1 MASFSFSQSPSSIFL
16 PKFRTERRL
25 IRPFWISRKTR
36 LSKSR
41 LSVGG
46 LVKKGACEEI
56 GSWGCEGFCR
66 RSGLMGTTA
75 FRIGESEGRIQV
87 FEQEGLIGGD
97 EELRAVNGG
106 LEATLNRLSKWL
118 VSATFGAI
126 VVWRHDGEA
135 MWILTGSVL
144 NTILS
149 NVLKRV
155 LNQDRPVSTTK
166 SDPGMPSSH
175 AQSIFFAAAYIVVSM
190 VAGLGVN
197 ALTLVLS
204 SLVFAAGS
212 YLSWLRVSQQFHT
225 VSQVLVGAI
234 LGSAFSVLWFWA
246 WGAVVH
252 EAYISH
258 LWVRVCIA
266 MGTAGFALAF
276 FAYVIR
282 HWLKDE

>member
-1 MASFSFSQSPSSIFL
+1 MSSFSLSHNPSSIFL
-16 PKFRTERRL
+16 SKFRSERRL
-25 IRPFWISRKTR
+25 IRHFWISRKTR

-46 LVKKGACEEI
+46 SVKKGDCEEI
-56 GSWGCEGFCR
+56 ESWGCEGFCR
-66 RSGLMGTTA
+66 RSGLMGSTA
-75 FRIGESEGRIQV
+75 FRSGESEGRIQV

-97 EELRAVNGG
+97 EKLRAVNGG

-118 VSATFGAI
+118 LSAILGVI
-126 VVWRHDGEA
+126 VIWRHDGEA
-135 MWILTGSVL
+135 MWIVTGSVV
-144 NTILS
+144 NKILS

-175 AQSIFFAAAYIVVSM
+175 AQSIFYAAAYIVVSM

-234 LGSAFSVLWFWA
+234 MGLAFSVLWFWA

-252 EAYISH
+252 EAYISL
-258 LWVRVCIA
+258 LWVRVCMA
-266 MGTAGFALAF
+266 MGAAGFALA
-276 FAYVIR
+276 VIR
-282 HWLKDE
+282 HWLKGE